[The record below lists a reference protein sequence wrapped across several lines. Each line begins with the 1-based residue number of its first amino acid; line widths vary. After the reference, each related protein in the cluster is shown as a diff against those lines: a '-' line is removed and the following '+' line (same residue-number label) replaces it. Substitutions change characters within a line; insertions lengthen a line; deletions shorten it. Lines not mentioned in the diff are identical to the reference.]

1 MSEPEPIAVPEQTAL
16 QLAEAHK
23 AAMMSAVAGAV
34 EMLRARQRSLPFG
47 LTVHDQALL
56 DGLGKV
62 TTVLPLVMAYADEVQ
77 TQRNVLAA
85 RVAGDDSD
93 TTAAELLTLVQGLM
107 ASWAAPGGQPLP
119 TPTLPLVYTTQQAW
133 QDGALAGWRA
143 HAERDLQRVADRL
156 A

>member
-1 MSEPEPIAVPEQTAL
+1 MTVPEPTAVPEQTAL
-16 QLAEAHK
+16 QRAQQHQAIVLGAIRAAIGMLEAR
-23 AAMMSAVAGAV
+23 
-34 EMLRARQRSLPFG
+34 RARLPFG
-47 LTVHDQALL
+47 LTVHDQELL
-56 DGLGKV
+56 DGLTEG
-62 TTVLPLVMAYADEVQ
+62 LACYPLLMAYADEVT

-93 TTAAELLTLVQGLM
+93 TTAAELLTLVQGLTAAW
-107 ASWAAPGGQPLP
+107 ASPGPQPLA

-143 HAERDLQRVADRL
+143 HADSDLQRVAARL